1 MVAFDLSW
9 TILLSAPMMMMI
21 EALADCS
28 NIYSIRVEYVAEWD
42 LACFAAAA
50 VVVVVDNMR

>member
-9 TILLSAPMMMMI
+9 TILLSAPKMMI
-21 EALADCS
+21 EAPADCS

-42 LACFAAAA
+42 LACFDAAA
-50 VVVVVDNMR
+50 VVVVDNMR